1 VKTLFRSLLAT
12 AALVTRA
19 WSLDLSTNFVDFK
32 VQVNGRPA
40 RMIFVSSFG
49 ASLVLEEG
57 ANRLNL
63 KGDPFS
69 ALTQVES
76 GGKEISAPILVFQ
89 DPLRNVPWVIR
100 QLAKISHP
108 IFYHQFK
115 RLYDQLTKSM
125 EGVVGWPDVRNNI
138 LVFDSDQRV
147 IRRVEQL
154 PPETADWLKLRVLP
168 GGSLSLEVP
177 LAGGKKGI
185 LYIDTADNRSI
196 MLAPAQWKEWTR
208 AHPAAKP
215 VSRKV
220 WGLPLLISTE
230 HEALAD
236 KVEIGPLTVS
246 DAPIEDM
253 DGDAAGRLRDEIPG
267 LAAVWSFGMGALS
280 RIDLIVDGKNGWAY
294 VHPKMP
300 LPTAPPLLG
309 KKSRKGAS
317 LGRAGNWK
325 VADNVQLEADGFF
338 QREGEY
344 KWGVEDFKG
353 ALADFNR
360 SLELNPCNSDAWS
373 DRGAVKEYEGD
384 FTEAV
389 ANYDKVIALQPDYSE
404 WERLYRHAL
413 LWRVLGVPP
422 AETDL
427 AAKAAEPSDAAT
439 TLKPVEVVGVRPE
452 GVPGVEYGWPKK
464 LGQFLVGQID
474 EKALLAVAANSGD
487 ADEKKA
493 LAYYY
498 IGMRRLSL
506 GDPAGARVWLEKCQ
520 RAGQKGDDEYYFAVS
535 ELKRLPEPPS
545 PKR

>member
-1 VKTLFRSLLAT
+1 MKTLFRSLLAT
-12 AALVTRA
+12 MALVTRA
-19 WSLDLSTNFVDFK
+19 WSIDFSTNFVDYK
-32 VQVNGRPA
+32 VLVNGHPA
-40 RMIFVSSFG
+40 RMIFVSSLG

-57 ANRLNL
+57 ANRLKL
-63 KGDPFS
+63 KGNPFS

-76 GGKEISAPILVFQ
+76 GGKEFSAPILIFQ
-89 DPLRNVPWVIR
+89 DPLRNVPWVVR

-108 IFYHQFK
+108 ILYHQFK
-115 RLYDQLTKSM
+115 RLYDQITKSM
-125 EGVVGWPDVRNNI
+125 EGVVGWPEVRNNI

-154 PPETADWLKLRVLP
+154 PPETAHWLKLRVLP

-185 LYIDTADNRSI
+185 IYIDTADNRSI
-196 MLAPAQWKEWTR
+196 MLAPPQWKEWTQ
-208 AHPAAKP
+208 AHPAANL

-220 WGLPLLISTE
+220 WGLPLIISTE

-236 KVEIGPLTVS
+236 KVEIGPLTVT

-253 DGDAAGRLRDEIPG
+253 DGDAASRLRDEIPG
-267 LAAVWSFGMGALS
+267 LAAVWSLGMGALG

-294 VHPKMP
+294 AHPKMP
-300 LPTAPPLLG
+300 LPTAPPVVG
-309 KKSRKGAS
+309 KKSKKGAA
-317 LGRAGNWK
+317 LPPAGNWK
-325 VADNVQLEADGFF
+325 VADNVELEADGFF

-344 KWGVEDFKG
+344 KWGMEDFKG
-353 ALADFNR
+353 ALADFDR
-360 SLELNPCNSDAWS
+360 TLEINPRNSDAWS

-389 ANYDKVIALQPDYSE
+389 SNYDKVIELQPDYSE

-413 LWRVLGVPP
+413 LWRVLAGPP

-427 AAKAAEPSDAAT
+427 AAKAGQPSPAAA

-464 LGQFLVGQID
+464 LGQFLVGRID
-474 EKALLAVAANSGD
+474 ENALLEAAKKSGD

-506 GDPAGARVWLEKCQ
+506 GDPAGARVWLGKCQ
-520 RAGQKGDDEYYFAVS
+520 HAGQKGDDEYYFAVS
-535 ELKRLPEPPS
+535 ELKRLSEPPS
-545 PKR
+545 PKK